1 MNQRLLELRKALKL
15 NQVNFGAKVNLK
27 QTSISELEK
36 GVRPLPDRVIADICR
51 EYNVN
56 EQWLRQGIGPMFR
69 PRKTDESALAE
80 EAALLI
86 KSRDPYT
93 IKAVT
98 FLLELINNN
107 DPAKETFKQYVRDCA
122 KILAAEEFKQLEEE
136 QNK

>member
-1 MNQRLLELRKALKL
+1 MNQRLLELRKTLGLTQAQFGEKL
-15 NQVNFGAKVNLK
+15 NLK
-27 QTSISELEK
+27 NNTITNLEK
-36 GVRPLPDRVIADICR
+36 GVRPLTDRVVTDICR

-80 EAALLI
+80 QAAKLI

>member
-1 MNQRLLELRKALKL
+1 MNQRLLELRKALGL
-15 NQVNFGAKVNLK
+15 IQAQFGAKINLS
-27 QTSISELEK
+27 QNSIAALEK
-36 GVRPLPDRVIADICR
+36 GVRPLTDRVVADICR

-56 EQWLRQGIGPMFR
+56 EQWLREGIGSMFR
-69 PRKTDESALAE
+69 PKKTDESALAE
-80 EAALLI
+80 QAAKLI

-122 KILAAEEFKQLEEE
+122 KILAAEEFKQQEE

>member
-56 EQWLRQGIGPMFR
+56 EQWLREGVGPMFR
-69 PRKTDESALAE
+69 PKKSIHNIIAE
-80 EAALLI
+80 NAASLI
-86 KSRDPYT
+86 KSDN
-93 IKAVT
+93 IEAQV
-98 FLLELINNN
+98 LMAELSSLPPEALVEAYRFMTNV
-107 DPAKETFKQYVRDCA
+107 AKKV
-122 KILAAEEFKQLEEE
+122 AAELEKQ

>member
-69 PRKTDESALAE
+69 PKKTDESALAE
-80 EAALLI
+80 QAAKLI

>member
-51 EYNVN
+51 EYNVS
-56 EQWLRQGIGPMFR
+56 EQWLREGVGPMFR
-69 PRKTDESALAE
+69 PKKSIHNIIAE
-80 EAALLI
+80 NAASLI
-86 KSRDPYT
+86 KSDN
-93 IKAVT
+93 IEAQV
-98 FLLELINNN
+98 LMAELSSLPPEALVEAYRFMTNV
-107 DPAKETFKQYVRDCA
+107 AKKV
-122 KILAAEEFKQLEEE
+122 AAELEKQ

>member
-69 PRKTDESALAE
+69 PKKTDESALAE

-86 KSRDPYT
+86 KS
-93 IKAVT
+93 
-98 FLLELINNN
+98 N
-107 DPAKETFKQYVRDCA
+107 DPLRIKVATGFLKMLREKNPLVDSFKEYVRDFNDS
-122 KILAAEEFKQLEEE
+122 LTE
-136 QNK
+136 NK

>member
-1 MNQRLLELRKALKL
+1 MNQRLLELRKTLKL
-15 NQVNFGAKVNLK
+15 SQADFGEKLNIK
-27 QTSISELEK
+27 PSTIGGYEK
-36 GVRPLPDRVIADICR
+36 GRRVITDRVVTDICR

-69 PRKTDESALAE
+69 PKKTDESALAE
-80 EAALLI
+80 QAAKLI

-122 KILAAEEFKQLEEE
+122 KILAAEEFKQQEE

>member
-36 GVRPLPDRVIADICR
+36 GVRPLTDRVVTDICR

-69 PRKTDESALAE
+69 PKKSIHNIIAE
-80 EAALLI
+80 NAASLI
-86 KSRDPYT
+86 KSDN
-93 IKAVT
+93 IEAQV
-98 FLLELINNN
+98 LMAELSSLPPEALVEAYKFMTNVV
-107 DPAKETFKQYVRDCA
+107 KKV
-122 KILAAEEFKQLEEE
+122 AAELEKQ